1 MRLALGHAL
10 RHLLRAPG
18 FTALAVGTLA
28 LGIAASTA
36 IFSLADAVV
45 LAPLPYQDPAGRVM
59 VWNRWLG
66 FDKTWVNPAEMRA
79 YGERCPS
86 LAAVANWAID
96 RQNLTG
102 DGEAACVG
110 VAMISANGFAVL
122 GARPLLG
129 RGFSTE
135 EDRADG
141 PHVAVL
147 GHALWQGRFG
157 GEPRVLGQLVELDG
171 VPHEVIGVMPA
182 GFALPTD
189 FTEDA
194 AEPTQ
199 IYVPRAP
206 DQDDLTQFGNHGDYG
221 AAELAKGANPA
232 RASEELRAAT
242 RQLTAE
248 GRYDTRA
255 NHSAFAVSLPDEILG
270 PHRPAVTVTAAA
282 AILLLLIA
290 CANVASLLL
299 ARGAGRQRELAL
311 RAAVGGGR
319 GRLIGQQLLEGLLLA
334 LLGALVGLPL
344 AAATLRLLGA
354 MVTANV
360 PRAAAASIDPRAV
373 AFALG
378 LAALTTLLFAL
389 VPALQALKLDLTGAL
404 REGGPRS
411 AGGASHRRW
420 RRGVVVAQAAFA
432 ALLAVGA
439 GLMGRSL
446 GALSRIDLGFEPK
459 GVLTQR
465 LSLPASA
472 YPGVEDVIRFYRAL
486 LDETRALP
494 GVKAAGLLR
503 SLPLGESIGDWGI
516 DVEGYDEQA
525 LGSANADWQVAS
537 DGAAETLG
545 ERLESGRW
553 LAREDDEKAPDVAV
567 VNQAMARRF
576 WAGQDPLGRRFRIGP
591 PGRPWVT
598 VVGIAGDVRH
608 NGITGVVKAKFYR
621 PYTQFHRSRGG
632 RPTRDL
638 ALVVKTDRDPL
649 ALAAPIRDVVKR
661 LDPAVPVSR
670 VRTLEAIEHG
680 SIAAPRLASLVLSLF
695 AVLAVLLC
703 AVGVYGVLAMGVAER
718 RQEIGVRM
726 ALGARAGSVSRLV
739 LGEGLAAVGSGL
751 ALGLVA
757 AALLSRFLG
766 GLLHDVRPL
775 DPSTYLA
782 VAFAL
787 AAVALVAGLVPALR
801 AARTDPAIALRN
813 E

>member
-1 MRLALGHAL
+1 VTHELRHAL
-10 RHLLRAPG
+10 RLLRRAPG

-45 LAPLPYQDPAGRVM
+45 FAPLPYEDPATRVM
-59 VWNRWLG
+59 VWNRWRG

-86 LAAVANWAID
+86 LAAVASWSID

-102 DGEAACVG
+102 DGEAARVG
-110 VAMISANGFAVL
+110 VALISANGFAVL

-129 RGFSTE
+129 RGIAPE
-135 EDRADG
+135 EDRAGG

-157 GEPRVLGQLVELDG
+157 GDPRVVGKGIELDG

-199 IYVPRAP
+199 VYVPRAP
-206 DQDDLTQFGNHGDYG
+206 DEDDLTQFGNHGDYG
-221 AAELAKGANPA
+221 AARLAPGASVA

-242 RQLTAE
+242 QKLTAE
-248 GRYDTRA
+248 GRYDTRV
-255 NHSAFAVSLPDEILG
+255 HHEAFAVSLPDEILG
-270 PHRPAVTVTAAA
+270 PHRPAVAVTAGA

-299 ARGAGRQRELAL
+299 ARGAVRQRELAL

-319 GRLIGQQLLEGLLLA
+319 ARLVGLQLVEGLVLA
-334 LLGALVGLPL
+334 LLAAGIGLPL
-344 AAATLRLLGA
+344 AGATLKLLGA
-354 MVTANV
+354 TVTANV
-360 PRAAAASIDPRAV
+360 PRAAAASVDPRAV
-373 AFALG
+373 VFAVL
-378 LAALTTLLFAL
+378 LAAATTLVFAL
-389 VPALQALKLDLTGAL
+389 VPALSGSKLDVSAAL
-404 REGGPRS
+404 REGGHRS

-420 RRGVVVAQAAFA
+420 RLGVVVAQAAFA

-439 GLMGRSL
+439 VLMAKTL
-446 GALSRIDLGFEPK
+446 GALTHIDIGFEPK
-459 GVLTQR
+459 GVLTER

-472 YPGVEDVIRFYRAL
+472 YPTAPDVIRFYRSL

-494 GVKAAGLLR
+494 GVKSAGLLR

-525 LGSANADWQVAS
+525 LGSASADWQVAS
-537 DGAAETLG
+537 DGASETLG
-545 ERLESGRW
+545 ERLAGGRF
-553 LAREDDEKAPDVAV
+553 LAREDDENAPDVAV
-567 VNQAMARRF
+567 INEAMARKY
-576 WAGQDPLGRRFRIGP
+576 WSGQDPVGRRFRIGP
-591 PGRPWVT
+591 PPRPLVE
-598 VVGIAGDVRH
+598 VVGVVGDVRH

-621 PYTQFHRSRGG
+621 PYSQFHRSRGG
-632 RPTRDL
+632 NPTRDL
-638 ALVVKTDRDPL
+638 ALVVKADGDPL
-649 ALAAPIRDVVKR
+649 ALAGPIREVVRR

-670 VRTLEAIEHG
+670 VRTLDAVVAG
-680 SIAAPRLASLVLSLF
+680 SIVAQRLASLVLALF
-695 AVLAVLLC
+695 AVLAVVLC

-718 RQEIGVRM
+718 RQEIGVRL
-726 ALGARAGSVSRLV
+726 ALGARAANVSGLV
-739 LGEGLAAVGSGL
+739 LAEGLAAVGCGL
-751 ALGLVA
+751 AIGLVA
-757 AALLSRFLG
+757 AAVLSRFLVT
-766 GLLHDVRPL
+766 LLQDVRPL
-775 DPSTYLA
+775 DPVSYLL
-782 VAFAL
+782 VALGL
-787 AAVALVAGLVPALR
+787 AAVAVVAGLVPAMR

-813 E
+813 Q